1 MLCFQMHA
9 EIKYDSRR
17 GQYEI
22 FDRGSQNGTYIND
35 LRIAEVVYVSI
46 FSLMQVF
53 MSLTPKKCWSPLKSI
68 LCIPLD
74 PQNIYNLCNVKINT
88 HELMMNRCSS
98 KGSNSCI
105 IFPPHRGHSQRKK

>member
-35 LRIAEVVYVSI
+35 LRIAEVIYVSI
-46 FSLMQVF
+46 LSLMQVF
-53 MSLTPKKCWSPLKSI
+53 MSLTPE
-68 LCIPLD
+68 
-74 PQNIYNLCNVKINT
+74 NA
-88 HELMMNRCSS
+88 
-98 KGSNSCI
+98 G
-105 IFPPHRGHSQRKK
+105 PP